1 MSFTEFAKIARL
13 SRPCVITEK
22 IDGTNAQ
29 VCIIPDSEIGLCG
42 LNESHV
48 IADDR
53 LGQRRMFA
61 GSRTRYITPAD
72 DNFGFAAWVKAHADE
87 LWALGPGR
95 HFGEWWGSGIQRG
108 YGLPKGERRW
118 SLFNTS
124 KWSDDAV
131 RPSCCHVVPVLYSG
145 VFDVASAWNAIDK
158 LAMDGSVASP
168 GFMKPEGIVI
178 YHVAGNLYF
187 KKTIEKDDEP
197 KSRGSR

>member
-29 VCIIPDSEIGLCG
+29 VRIELRANLMPDEEPFVTAWTSDM
-42 LNESHV
+42 
-48 IADDR
+48 A
-53 LGQRRMFA
+53 MMA
-61 GSRTRYITPAD
+61 GSRTRYIVPGN
-72 DNFGFAAWVKAHADE
+72 DNFGFAAWVKEHAE
-87 LWALGPGR
+87 SLWALGPGR

-124 KWSDDAV
+124 KWNDDAA
-131 RPSCCHVVPVLYSG
+131 RPVCCHVVPVLYEG
-145 VFDVASAWNAIDK
+145 VFDTAIVGRE
-158 LAMDGSVASP
+158 LMALQTCGSMAAP
-168 GFMKPEGIVI
+168 GFNKPEGIVI